1 MIMNVK
7 MNRTKSLLDHSP
19 PLLDAPVSSSKG
31 TADEAEAL
39 VLVEA
44 TLMGMLGSVETAGCS
59 LGSLEAA
66 TEAMEALGSMEAAPM
81 VLGAMGPALVGCRF
95 GAGCPSLD
103 ARQRTLLAVA
113 FGGL

>member
-1 MIMNVK
+1 MQIHMRMNG
-7 MNRTKSLLDHSP
+7 TKSLLDPSP
-19 PLLDAPVSSSKG
+19 PLLEASVSSSKG
-31 TADEAEAL
+31 TADEAEGLGSA
-39 VLVEA
+39 EA
-44 TLMGMLGSVETAGCS
+44 TLMWMLGSMETAGWS

>member
-1 MIMNVK
+1 MQIHMRMNG
-7 MNRTKSLLDHSP
+7 TKSLLDPSP
-19 PLLDAPVSSSKG
+19 PLLEASVSSSKG
-31 TADEAEAL
+31 TADEAE
-39 VLVEA
+39 VLVSVET
-44 TLMGMLGSVETAGCS
+44 TLMEMLGSVETAGCS
-59 LGSLEAA
+59 LGSPEAA

-103 ARQRTLLAVA
+103 ARQRKLLAVA